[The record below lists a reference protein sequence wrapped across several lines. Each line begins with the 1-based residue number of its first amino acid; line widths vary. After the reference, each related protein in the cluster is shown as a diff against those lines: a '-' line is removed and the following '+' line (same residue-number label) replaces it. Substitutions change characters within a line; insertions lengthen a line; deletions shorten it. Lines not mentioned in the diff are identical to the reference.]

1 MNPFKYGCVVAG
13 ENYCRRPE
21 LQRQLAELV
30 RSGQNVVVQGPRR
43 MGKTSLVVETVKSLR
58 GIMLLYVD
66 LFSVRSVG
74 EFCRKVVSATAKCGK
89 RSFLERTA
97 ELVKGLRPVFSVDRD
112 TGAPTIS
119 VDVKSARN
127 VESIEEVMD
136 MIASHSYSK
145 RLCVVFDEFQDL
157 LDLPDADAVLATLR
171 SKIQFL
177 PDTPFIFL
185 GSVRNRMRDI
195 FDSPRSPFFKSAISF
210 GVERIDE
217 TAMTDFLI
225 GRFKA
230 GNRSIDR
237 ETVGEILKAADHI
250 SGDVQELCET
260 TWLVTGD
267 GQKISGADVAKGL
280 DAVFARESRAFIST
294 YGRLTTVQANVL
306 KGLAEPNHCKLFS
319 GEFMETYGIRNVGSI
334 SKALKRLV
342 ADEIIYEFGGEYL
355 FENPFFREWVR
366 RR

>member
-30 RSGQNVVVQGPRR
+30 NSGQNVVVQGPRR

-58 GIMLLYVD
+58 GVTLLYAD
-66 LFSVRSVG
+66 LFSVRSAG

-119 VDVKSARN
+119 VDVKAVRGA
-127 VESIEEVMD
+127 ESVEEVMD
-136 MIASHSYSK
+136 MIASHSSSK
-145 RLCVVFDEFQDL
+145 RLCVVFDEFQDI
-157 LDLPDADAVLATLR
+157 LDLPDHDAVLATLR

-185 GSVRNRMRDI
+185 GSVRNKMRDI
-195 FDSPRSPFFKSAISF
+195 FNSPRSPFFKSAISF

-217 TAMTDFLI
+217 IAMTDFLI
-225 GRFKA
+225 RRFKA
-230 GNRSIDR
+230 GNRRIDR
-237 ETVGEILKAADHI
+237 ETVGRIMRAADFI
-250 SGDVQELCET
+250 SGDIQELCET
-260 TWLVTGD
+260 TWLVTED
-267 GQKISGADVAKGL
+267 GQTITDADVAKGL
-280 DAVFARESRAFIST
+280 EAVFARESRAFIST
-294 YGRLTTVQANVL
+294 FGRLTTVQANVL
-306 KGLAEPNHCKLFS
+306 RGLAESEHHKVFS
-319 GEFMETYGIRNVGSI
+319 GDFMETYGIRNVGSV
-334 SKALKRLV
+334 SKALKRLI
-342 ADEIIYEFGGEYL
+342 ADEIIYEFNCEYL

>member
-21 LQRQLAELV
+21 LQRQLSELV
-30 RSGQNVVVQGPRR
+30 KSGQNVVVQGPRR

-58 GIMLLYVD
+58 GVTLLYVD

-112 TGAPTIS
+112 SGAPTIS
-119 VDVKSARN
+119 VDIKAARS
-127 VESIEEVMD
+127 VESVEEVMD
-136 MIASHSYSK
+136 MIAGHSAAK
-145 RLCVVFDEFQDL
+145 RLCVVFDEFQDV
-157 LDLPDADAVLATLR
+157 LDIPDSDAVLAALR

-195 FDSPRSPFFKSAISF
+195 FDSPKSPFFKSAISF

-217 TAMTDFLI
+217 TAMTNFLI

-230 GNRSIDR
+230 GNRGFHSRGHPGTLRDDLACHGRRAGNFRRGRIQGVGSGLCARIPRFHIDVR
-237 ETVGEILKAADHI
+237 EAHDRSGER
-250 SGDVQELCET
+250 
-260 TWLVTGD
+260 
-267 GQKISGADVAKGL
+267 AKG
-280 DAVFARESRAFIST
+280 DCRARPSQSFFWRVHGDLRDTECRQHLQGAQAPRSRRDNLRIQ
-294 YGRLTTVQANVL
+294 RR
-306 KGLAEPNHCKLFS
+306 
-319 GEFMETYGIRNVGSI
+319 I
-334 SKALKRLV
+334 
-342 ADEIIYEFGGEYL
+342 
-355 FENPFFREWVR
+355 PF
-366 RR
+366 

>member
-21 LQRQLAELV
+21 LQRQLSELV
-30 RSGQNVVVQGPRR
+30 KSGQNVVVQGPRR

-58 GIMLLYVD
+58 GVTLLYVD

-119 VDVKSARN
+119 VDVKAARS
-127 VESIEEVMD
+127 VESVEEVMD
-136 MIASHSYSK
+136 MIAGHSAAK
-145 RLCVVFDEFQDL
+145 RLCVVFDEFQDV
-157 LDLPDADAVLATLR
+157 LDIPDSDAVLAALR

-195 FDSPRSPFFKSAISF
+195 FDSPKSPFFKSAISF

-217 TAMTDFLI
+217 NVMTNFLI

-230 GNRSIDR
+230 GNRRIDR
-237 ETVGEILKAADHI
+237 ETVGRIMKAADFI
-250 SGDVQELCET
+250 PGDIQELCET
-260 TWLVTGD
+260 TWLVTDD
-267 GQKISGADVAKGL
+267 GQAISGADVSKGL
-280 DAVFARESRAFIST
+280 EAVFARESRAFIST
-294 YGRLTTVQANVL
+294 FGKLTTVQANVL
-306 KGLAEPNHCKLFS
+306 KGIAEPDHPKVFS

-342 ADEIIYEFGGEYL
+342 ADEIIYEFNSEYL